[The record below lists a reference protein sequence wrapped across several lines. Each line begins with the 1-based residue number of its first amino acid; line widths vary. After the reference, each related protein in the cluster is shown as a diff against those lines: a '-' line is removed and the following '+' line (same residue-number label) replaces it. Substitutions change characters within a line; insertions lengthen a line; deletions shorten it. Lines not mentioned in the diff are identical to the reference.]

1 MIGDVTATIGRVKLH
16 LHLRKQTI
24 VRTQVFA
31 LAVAPER
38 NHVRVLAEEQN
49 IGNCVCFARF
59 DEFVL

>member
-1 MIGDVTATIGRVKLH
+1 M
-16 LHLRKQTI
+16 
-24 VRTQVFA
+24 FA

-38 NHVRVLAEEQN
+38 NHVRVFAEEQN